1 MIANLKDKKQPAAKQ
16 AQAVSTIQ
24 NEGDEEL
31 PDDAEKELPGDQEYS
46 AKADESQDEED
57 DGADSEVNE
66 RPPTRRDP
74 GVDQPALPGV
84 NKKKA
89 KQEVIM
95 KMVNVRFL

>member
-1 MIANLKDKKQPAAKQ
+1 
-16 AQAVSTIQ
+16 
-24 NEGDEEL
+24 L

-66 RPPTRRDP
+66 RPAPRRDQ
-74 GVDQPALPGV
+74 GLEQQPVPV

-95 KMVNVRFL
+95 KMVNVGFG